1 MPNLKPADAAY
12 AWMSAQDAPVP
23 YEDVAHAI
31 ADDTNAEEWRAA
43 HMAILDLEFSG
54 RLVNLS
60 AREWGKVG
68 VTARSPRKGRHR
80 YLATDAQFKA
90 WNRPVYSVM
99 WVSSDF
105 IGETDADAWTRG
117 YALKGVKITGDEYD
131 INGIRSD
138 DWSRYFW
145 TGHARNA
152 ADAYAQGFLGCA
164 YDVWD
169 RSDFEADVEEIA
181 EMVARVHDEFV
192 DADTSD
198 PEYIAAVVRDLQA
211 LRAAEAA

>member
-1 MPNLKPADAAY
+1 MLNPTLADAAY
-12 AWMSAQDAPVP
+12 AWMSAQDAPATHW
-23 YEDVAHAI
+23 DIAHAI
-31 ADDTNAEEWRAA
+31 ADDTNAEEWNAA
-43 HMAILDLEFSG
+43 HKAVLDLELEG

-60 AREWGKVG
+60 AREWSKVG
-68 VTARSPRKGRHR
+68 VTARSTRKGRHR

-90 WNRPVYSVM
+90 WHRPRYSVM

-169 RSDFEADVEEIA
+169 RSDFEVDAEEIA
-181 EMVARVHDEFV
+181 EMVARVHVEFV
-192 DADTSD
+192 DDDTSD
-198 PEYIAAVVRDLQA
+198 PAYVTAIVRDLQDR
-211 LRAAEAA
+211 RAAEVA

>member
-1 MPNLKPADAAY
+1 MPNFPLADAAY
-12 AWMSAQDAPVP
+12 AWMSTQDAPVT
-23 YEDVAHAI
+23 YWDIAHAI
-31 ADDTNAEEWRAA
+31 TDDTNAEEWSAV
-43 HMAILDLEFSG
+43 HEAIVHLVFEG

-60 AREWGKVG
+60 AREWSNVG
-68 VTARSPRKGRHR
+68 VTARSARKGRHR
-80 YLATDAQFKA
+80 YFATDAQYKA
-90 WNRPVYSVM
+90 WNRPRYSVM

-138 DWSRYFW
+138 EWSRYFW

-169 RSDFEADVEEIA
+169 RSDFEADVEDIA
-181 EMVARVHDEFV
+181 EMVARVHAEFV
-192 DADTSD
+192 DEDTSA
-198 PEYIAAVVRDLQA
+198 PEYVAAVVRDLQA
-211 LRAAEAA
+211 RRAAEAA